1 MTDLPGNRETAY
13 RVFAAEFD
21 DATVDY
27 QESDEERAPN
37 YVVTPTGARANRLF
51 VVGVLTEIE
60 DVNDDVLRARIVD
73 PTGAFVVY
81 AGQYQPD
88 EMAALERLD
97 PPAFVAVTGKARTFQ
112 PEDSDRV
119 FTSIRPESITTV
131 DAATRDRWVVRTA
144 EHTVERVG
152 TLAAAATLDASGDDL
167 QQALEGR
174 GVAAPTASGAAL
186 ALEGYGTTPAYLA
199 GVRELAVDAAEVV
212 AGDRDEVE
220 AYDRSPSDAGDGT
233 HSYADLAGDLG
244 DTTAAATTRPDQ
256 PAAADTATPTEDD
269 AAPEP
274 TDATAAPSAGEA
286 ADADATAEP
295 ATEAEESADAE
306 PATEAEESVDA
317 ESATEADAAVES
329 DAPADATASGDAD
342 ATDDV
347 DEAEAMDDADT
358 DDAVEADDVD
368 ATDAAGDAAAAD
380 ADADADAD
388 EDGVG
393 DFEPGSL
400 GGDSDSTSDQMY
412 EFDEEERQE
421 IEEEYGTEFSSG
433 NDVPEPEESELDA
446 PEPDPDA
453 AAGDAEP
460 AAESAGDAEP
470 AADDASDDEPAAA
483 EDAGADA
490 DETADEPA
498 EDVDVDAFLLD
509 AMREMD
515 DGDGVDRDALS
526 EHVVDE
532 TGADAET
539 VEDAIQD
546 ALMGGQ
552 CYEPEDDVLKPI

>member
-37 YVVTPTGARANRLF
+37 YVITPTGARANRLF

-60 DVNDDVLRARIVD
+60 SVNEDVLRARIVD

-152 TLAAAATLDASGDDL
+152 TLAAAADLDASGDDL
-167 QQALEGR
+167 QAALEGR
-174 GVAAPTASGAAL
+174 GVPTPTASGAAL

-233 HSYADLAGDLG
+233 HSYADLAGELG
-244 DTTAAATTRPDQ
+244 DDATSAATTRPDQ
-256 PAAADTATPTEDD
+256 PAAADTATPTADD

-274 TDATAAPSAGEA
+274 TDATDAPSAGEA
-286 ADADATAEP
+286 VDADATTEP
-295 ATEAEESADAE
+295 ASEAEEAADAE
-306 PATEAEESVDA
+306 PATEADASVDP
-317 ESATEADAAVES
+317 
-329 DAPADATASGDAD
+329 DAPADATESEDADATADAGDGDATDATGDAD
-342 ATDDV
+342 AT
-347 DEAEAMDDADT
+347 ADAGDG
-358 DDAVEADDVD
+358 D
-368 ATDAAGDAAAAD
+368 ATDATGD
-380 ADADADAD
+380 ADATTDAGSEDVDDAED
-388 EDGVG
+388 EEGVG

-400 GGDSDSTSDQMY
+400 GGDSESTSDQMY
-412 EFDEEERQE
+412 EFDEAERQE

-446 PEPDPDA
+446 PEPDP
-453 AAGDAEP
+453 EP
-460 AAESAGDAEP
+460 EADV
-470 AADDASDDEPAAA
+470 AADDAEEASGTAAEASGAGDDDATEDEAADEPAA
-483 EDAGADA
+483 
-490 DETADEPA
+490 
-498 EDVDVDAFLLD
+498 DVDVDAFLLD

-515 DGDGVDRDALS
+515 DGDGVDRDALT
-526 EHVVDE
+526 EHVTAE

-539 VEDAIQD
+539 VDDAIQD